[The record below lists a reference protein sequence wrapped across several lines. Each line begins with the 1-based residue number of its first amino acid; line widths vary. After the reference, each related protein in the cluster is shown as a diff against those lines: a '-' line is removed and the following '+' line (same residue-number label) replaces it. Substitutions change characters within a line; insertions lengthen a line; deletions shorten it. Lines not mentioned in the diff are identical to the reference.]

1 MALSSQDLYERLKR
15 YEFDKTEP
23 ETLQELVKSAL
34 KKGEIVKERLKNLK
48 ALVEDVQ
55 NVLKREN
62 LLMEINVDQ
71 NDCTRY
77 RDLCA
82 VGIDGS
88 FQCVGGI
95 GGIWYTPISC
105 ARVVFPNGFSDLP
118 QVSVTAGIE
127 DINQHE
133 HPNVEAEA
141 SVRMLSVETKALN
154 EWASSVGG
162 RKSVVF
168 IDGPI
173 VDPPHYVKEEY
184 VKYRCEVISK
194 CLDKGMFIIGCVK
207 RVLGKP
213 FINYVNVKL
222 LKNDD
227 EKGRL
232 KQFTSDTHLIN
243 YVFTKEYFS
252 GAKGVLTTLPVDIS
266 EEDDAHKA
274 YLKHGIRVFSFF
286 MQKDIYSRPIRLD
299 IPQKLDSNTNMR
311 SLMLEVVKMTFA
323 WSYPGHDV
331 PLPVVLA
338 HNKCTVRKGCAEVL
352 YDEILTRSVSPD
364 PFDNVVGMKLR

>member
-34 KKGEIVKERLKNLK
+34 KKGEIVKERMGLLK
-48 ALVEDVQ
+48 ALVE
-55 NVLKREN
+55 NVRDILKREN
-62 LLMEINVDQ
+62 LLLKIDVDQ
-71 NDCTRY
+71 NDCVFY

-105 ARVVFPNGFSDLP
+105 ARVVFPNGFSGLP
-118 QVSVTAGIE
+118 QVSISAGIE
-127 DINQHE
+127 DIDQHRY
-133 HPNVEAEA
+133 PNVEAEA
-141 SVRMLSVETKALN
+141 SIRMLSVETKALN
-154 EWASSVGG
+154 EWASSVGE

-173 VDPPHYVKEEY
+173 VDPPYYAEKEY

-194 CLDKGMFIIGCVK
+194 CLDKDIFIIGCVK
-207 RVLGKP
+207 QVLGKP
-213 FINYVNVKL
+213 FINYVTIKL
-222 LKNDD
+222 LKNDN
-227 EKGRL
+227 EKNCL
-232 KQFTSDTHLIN
+232 KKFTSDIHLIS

-266 EEDDAHKA
+266 EEDDVHKA

-286 MQKDIYSRPIRLD
+286 MQKDVYSSPIRLD
-299 IPQKLDSNTNMR
+299 IPQKLDSNTNMK
-311 SLMLEVVKMTFA
+311 SIMLKAVKMTFA

-331 PLPVVLA
+331 PLPVILA
-338 HNKCTVRKGCAEVL
+338 HNKCAVRKGCAEVL
-352 YDEILTRSVSPD
+352 YDEILTRSASPD

>member
-1 MALSSQDLYERLKR
+1 MSTQDLYETLKR
-15 YEFDKTEP
+15 YEFNKTEP

-34 KKGEIVKERLKNLK
+34 KKGEVVKERMGTLK
-48 ALVEDVQ
+48 ALVETVQ
-55 NVLKREN
+55 NILKREN
-62 LLMEINVDQ
+62 LLLEVDTLQ
-71 NDCTRY
+71 NDYEFY

-105 ARVVFPNGFSDLP
+105 ARVVFPNGFSNPP

-127 DINQHE
+127 DIDE
-133 HPNVEAEA
+133 HKYPNVEAEA

-154 EWASSVGG
+154 ELASIIGA

-173 VDPPHYVKEEY
+173 VDPPYYAEKEY
-184 VKYRCEVISK
+184 VKYRCEVISR
-194 CLDKGMFIIGCVK
+194 CLDKDIFIIGCVK

-213 FINYVNVKL
+213 FINYVTTKL
-222 LKNDD
+222 LKDDD
-227 EKGRL
+227 EKSRL
-232 KQFTSDTHLIN
+232 NKFTSDIHLIS

-252 GAKGVLTTLPVDIS
+252 GAKGILVTFPVDVS
-266 EEDDAHKA
+266 EEDDVHKA

-286 MQKDIYSRPIRLD
+286 MQKDVYSRPIRLD
-299 IPQKLDSNTNMR
+299 IPQKLDSNIDIKT
-311 SLMLEVVKMTFA
+311 LMLEAVKMTFV
-323 WSYPGHDV
+323 WSYPGYDI

-352 YDEILTRSVSPD
+352 YDEILTRSTSPD
-364 PFDNVVGMKLR
+364 PFDNVVGIKLR

>member
-1 MALSSQDLYERLKR
+1 MALSTQDLYETLKR
-15 YEFDKTEP
+15 YEFNKTEP

-34 KKGEIVKERLKNLK
+34 KKGEIVKERMGKLK
-48 ALVEDVQ
+48 ALVETVQ
-55 NVLKREN
+55 KILKREN
-62 LLMEINVDQ
+62 LLLEVDVNQ
-71 NDCTRY
+71 NDRMFY
-77 RDLCA
+77 GNLCA

-105 ARVVFPNGFSDLP
+105 ARVIFPNGFSNPP

-127 DINQHE
+127 DIDQHKY
-133 HPNVEAEA
+133 PNVEAEA
-141 SVRMLSVETKALN
+141 SVRMLTVETKALG
-154 EWASSVGG
+154 EWASRIGE

-173 VDPPHYVKEEY
+173 VDPPYYAEKEY

-194 CLDKGMFIIGCVK
+194 CLDKDIFIIGCVK

-213 FINYVNVKL
+213 FINYVTAKL
-222 LKNDD
+222 LKDDD

-232 KQFTSDTHLIN
+232 NQFTSDIHLIS

-252 GAKGVLTTLPVDIS
+252 GAEGILLTFPVDIS
-266 EEDDAHKA
+266 EEDDVHKA
-274 YLKHGIRVFSFF
+274 YLKHGIKVFSFF
-286 MQKDIYSRPIRLD
+286 MQKDVYSRPIRLD
-299 IPQKLDSNTNMR
+299 IPRKLDSNIDIKT
-311 SLMLEVVKMTFA
+311 LMLEAVKMTFV
-323 WSYPGHDV
+323 WSYPGHDI

-338 HNKCTVRKGCAEVL
+338 HNKCAVRKGCAEVL
-352 YDEILTRSVSPD
+352 YDEILTRSTSPD